1 MVWHKLLG
9 LAIAGAVGTISRYGL
24 TGLVQKWTFAT
35 YPWATFTVNTIGC
48 FLFGIIWTLTAERLI
63 VASDTRVIILTGFLG
78 SFTTFSTFL
87 FETDQFIETSQWLL
101 AGVNIVSGIA
111 AGLVA
116 YMLGTFVGRVL

>member
-1 MVWHKLLG
+1 ML
-9 LAIAGAVGTISRYGL
+9 RNN
-24 TGLVQKWTFAT
+24 
-35 YPWATFTVNTIGC
+35 PWATFTVNTIGC